1 MQSILRQGWF
11 SPVWLLNA
19 KAGVSRN
26 DFKEF
31 VRKWII
37 SFPKPGNGKKFEN
50 PIPKLKTGRE
60 WKHVIIKIRE
70 QVGNRKNPLANFGNA
85 KQSGNI
91 IFSTLFTTYSGSLK
105 NILICTSL
113 LVLEIATINNNKMIS
128 FTSTLIEKNP
138 SRFLFRRI
146 LTKQNTTLLS
156 TFHVSVR
163 SQASH
168 TPQFRFGINP
178 LKKRY
183 HWPTNANFSPFWLIF
198 LG

>member
-1 MQSILRQGWF
+1 M
-11 SPVWLLNA
+11 
-19 KAGVSRN
+19 
-26 DFKEF
+26 
-31 VRKWII
+31 
-37 SFPKPGNGKKFEN
+37 
-50 PIPKLKTGRE
+50 
-60 WKHVIIKIRE
+60 
-70 QVGNRKNPLANFGNA
+70 GNRKNPLANFGNE
-85 KQSGNI
+85 KQRGNI

-198 LG
+198 FRKILGDFPLRLEGGYPPFPLRVFWQSDFPLRG

>member
-1 MQSILRQGWF
+1 M
-11 SPVWLLNA
+11 
-19 KAGVSRN
+19 
-26 DFKEF
+26 
-31 VRKWII
+31 
-37 SFPKPGNGKKFEN
+37 
-50 PIPKLKTGRE
+50 
-60 WKHVIIKIRE
+60 
-70 QVGNRKNPLANFGNA
+70 GNRKNPLANFGNA

-128 FTSTLIEKNP
+128 FTFTLIEKNP
-138 SRFLFRRI
+138 SRFHFWRI

-178 LKKRY
+178 LK
-183 HWPTNANFSPFWLIF
+183 NAIIGQQTLILAPFDSF
-198 LG
+198 F